1 MHSFDTPI
9 GTVWLD
15 ADADGLRSLA
25 FHGSAGA
32 HSEEPLLAEAEAQ
45 LLAYFAGGLRSFDLP
60 LATHGTEF
68 QERVWSA
75 VSAIQY
81 GATTTYSALAAALG
95 RPSAW
100 RAVGAANGR
109 NPLPIIVPCHRVVG
123 AAGSLTGYGGGLE
136 RKRALLDL
144 EAAAG

>member
-1 MHSFDTPI
+1 MHSVDTPI

-25 FHGSAGA
+25 FHGPAGA
-32 HSEEPLLAEAEAQ
+32 RSEEPLLAEAEAQ
-45 LLAYFAGGLRSFDLP
+45 LLAYFAGELRSFELP
-60 LATHGTEF
+60 LAAHGTEF

-75 VSAIQY
+75 VAAIQY
-81 GATTTYSALAAALG
+81 GTTTTYSALAAALG

-144 EAAAG
+144 EAAEG